1 MSALKELVEILN
13 NKAKEWDGKN
23 DFRIPKLWDSF
34 GYDGLEKKEN
44 NDGTI
49 SVNPYKF
56 VARAVEKAILPYQKE
71 GVDYL
76 QSLSKILSQDRSVSK
91 KPYSNWI
98 EKSSVYGMQI
108 RTFSAWDHDCDRKL
122 ELENAFGLKD
132 TGTFIKTIALLPLI
146 KKMGFDAIYTLPIT
160 KNSTKY
166 KKGEMG
172 SPYAVKNFFELDPVL
187 YDPMADQLSIDEQ
200 FKALIEACHILGIRF
215 IIDIIPRTSA
225 RDSDFILEHPDWFYW
240 IKIEDLEDY
249 GPPKL
254 TLIKEFT
261 KANEE
266 NIELIYKDPAVL
278 KHIRKFVQS
287 PEKYAPEKWQSI
299 KERCEKDKNLD
310 FFELIEKEIGLT
322 TAPAFSDCLNDPQP
336 PWTDVTY
343 LRLYLDH
350 PVQSAK
356 YVDSNQPPYILF
368 DIIRGNIFKGRKP
381 NSELWEK
388 ISNIIVHYQKNFG
401 IDGARIDMGHALPK
415 ELEDM
420 IISNARKEDPQ
431 FCFIAEELSMDAHK
445 KAKKSGYDM
454 IIGDLWARE
463 PRYYQGTMK
472 KILDILVQ
480 LEVPVFAACEIPDS
494 PRAASR
500 LGGRDFSRFAT
511 VLNFF
516 LPNSVPFV
524 TCGQEVYEL
533 QPMNLGLDPQPDGR
547 FLLPKSDPLY
557 GKLAFFD
564 KYALHWTNQGAD
576 EMINLIQTAADL
588 KKRFSQFISK
598 ENFFKIPYNGKMILS
613 FGYKLI
619 SESENEY
626 FVIVANSDNLR
637 KKTAKLNLF
646 KSGIFNAQRAENIDC
661 LFSLKGEVDY
671 HYSYPN
677 LIVNLNPLDIKIFY
691 FKIEN

>member
-1 MSALKELVEILN
+1 MSVLKKLVEILN
-13 NKAKEWDGKN
+13 NKAKEWDEKN

-44 NDGTI
+44 SDGTI

-56 VARAVEKAILPYQKE
+56 VARAAEKAVLPYQKE
-71 GVDYL
+71 GIDYL
-76 QSLSKILSQDRSVSK
+76 QPVSKILSQDRSVSK
-91 KPYSNWI
+91 KTFSNWI

-108 RTFSAWDHDCDRKL
+108 RTFSAWDHDGDKKL
-122 ELENAFGLKD
+122 ELENSFGLKD

-160 KNSTKY
+160 KNSTRY

-187 YDPMADQLSIDEQ
+187 YDPMADELSIDEQ

-225 RDSDFILEHPDWFYW
+225 RDSDFILDHPDWFYW
-240 IKIEDLEDY
+240 IKIEDLKDY

-261 KANEE
+261 KANED
-266 NIELIYKDPAVL
+266 NIELIYKDPAVQ
-278 KHIRKFVQS
+278 KHIKKFVPS
-287 PEKYAPEKWQSI
+287 PDRFAPQKWQSI

-310 FFELIEKEIGLT
+310 FFELIEKEIGIT

-356 YVDSNQPPYILF
+356 YVEEDQPPYILF
-368 DIIRGNIFKGRKP
+368 DIIRGNIFKGKKP
-381 NSELWEK
+381 NKDLWEK
-388 ISNIIVHYQKNFG
+388 IANIIVHYQKNFG

-420 IISNARKEDPQ
+420 IISNARKVDPQ

-445 KAKKSGYDM
+445 KAKESGYDM

-463 PRYYQGTMK
+463 PRYYQGTLK
-472 KILDILVQ
+472 KVLDILLQ

-500 LGGRDFSRFAT
+500 LGKREFSRFAT
-511 VLNFF
+511 ALNFF

-524 TCGQEVYEL
+524 TCGQEVYEV
-533 QPMNLGLDPQPDGR
+533 QPMNLGLDPQPEGKYM
-547 FLLPKSDPLY
+547 LPKSDPLY

-564 KYALHWTNQGAD
+564 KYALHWTNEGAD
-576 EMINLIQTAADL
+576 DMIALIEEVARIRKEYLD
-588 KKRFSQFISK
+588 FISK
-598 ENFFKIPYNGKMILS
+598 ENFFKIPHNSKFVLA
-613 FGYKLI
+613 FGYRLFNEHGKQYLI
-619 SESENEY
+619 
-626 FVIVANSDNLR
+626 VVANADILR
-637 KKTAKLNLF
+637 KRKVSLNLMKAGLF
-646 KSGIFNAQRAENIDC
+646 DVGKGRQIDC
-661 LFSLKGEVDY
+661 IYSLKGNKEHMYDFPHITVDMET
-671 HYSYPN
+671 
-677 LIVNLNPLDIKIFY
+677 LDIKIL
-691 FKIEN
+691 KVK